1 MAEEGCKPMNT
12 ILICMAVVLFIVYA
26 AVIVAP
32 FVIIGWL
39 TIWAWRMIKD
49 IGRTGRDSGSMLFKK

>member
-1 MAEEGCKPMNT
+1 MNI
-12 ILICMAVVLFIVYA
+12 ILICLAVVLFIVYA